1 MTPYIIV
8 LAWLALI
15 ILVIVIMALGGAV
28 CYLIGLQIARYLHRR
43 EPARILRGSG

>member
-1 MTPYIIV
+1 MTPYIII

-15 ILVIVIMALGGAV
+15 LVVIVIMVLVGAV

-43 EPARILRGSG
+43 KQARILRGSG